1 MPQKLSDYTPAEQAQ
16 IAALTKEVRR
26 ANPTM
31 SSGEASKRAM
41 ERWKSQNIKAQK
53 GGKVSPQAQG
63 DSESRIVPPP
73 TGRG

>member
-1 MPQKLSDYTPAEQAQ
+1 MSQNLLDYTPKEQAQ
-16 IAALTKEVRR
+16 IASLTKEVRR

-31 SSGEASKRAM
+31 SAGEASKRAM
-41 ERWKSQNIKAQK
+41 ERWKSQNIRAQK

-63 DSESRIVPPP
+63 DSESRIVKPP